1 MIKKSYVIL
10 RFYLIIFHFSL
21 KLPFFLV
28 QLLHT
33 SELLQHYFKDRHN
46 FRYVY
51 LQVQIII
58 LFKFEI
64 HFYLKRPPLWETNHH
79 SGMVCY
85 IMLPS
90 RMVIMIIG
98 KTQICFMN

>member
-33 SELLQHYFKDRHN
+33 SELLQH
-46 FRYVY
+46 
-51 LQVQIII
+51 
-58 LFKFEI
+58 
-64 HFYLKRPPLWETNHH
+64 LKTDIT
-79 SGMVCY
+79 SDMYTYKC
-85 IMLPS
+85 
-90 RMVIMIIG
+90 
-98 KTQICFMN
+98 K